1 MFDETL
7 YLNSRIY
14 IIIALIG
21 MIFLQYVLLIDQE
34 TANFS
39 NPGFDLASWKAQS
52 ALWWFLIRVTDDR
65 GYWQSLVSATGGFK
79 RGPLN
84 NEDVISCS
92 TKIFGA
98 SLKLNTPI
106 FFERPYLIGKSP
118 FFDKQRSRSK

>member
-21 MIFLQYVLLIDQE
+21 MIFLQFFLLIDQE

-52 ALWWFLIRVTDDR
+52 ALWWFL
-65 GYWQSLVSATGGFK
+65 
-79 RGPLN
+79 
-84 NEDVISCS
+84 SCS

-106 FFERPYLIGKSP
+106 FFKRPY
-118 FFDKQRSRSK
+118 